1 MALKQ
6 RVDLHRGVETAFGK
20 VIPEKEAYSFCLRTI
35 AAFSANIF
43 QVMRILNDDW
53 EDRTA
58 RICETANMMNCACLL
73 RRMEHPGTRRQGGV
87 DRCHMGRLW

>member
-43 QVMRILNDDW
+43 QVMRILNDD
-53 EDRTA
+53 
-58 RICETANMMNCACLL
+58 
-73 RRMEHPGTRRQGGV
+73 
-87 DRCHMGRLW
+87 